1 MLAGSLEERAQKWLD
16 LEGIRTLEKN
26 NNVSKIEHQML
37 KTKEGFPLKPE
48 RNLTKLDART
58 RERTDTGQGGS
69 MSKASSS
76 NISLHQRLL
85 LVFEG

>member
-1 MLAGSLEERAQKWLD
+1 MLAGSLQERAQTWLN
-16 LEGIRTLEKN
+16 LEGKRLLEKK

-58 RERTDTGQGGS
+58 RERRVTGQGGS
-69 MSKASSS
+69 MNKASSS
-76 NISLHQRLL
+76 NRSLHQRLL
-85 LVFEG
+85 